1 MTSMGHDLGKRG
13 VIAVALHPG
22 WVQTDMGG
30 AGADVTVENSVT
42 GLREVIAGLG
52 PDDGGAFIAYDGTR
66 MPW

>member
-1 MTSMGHDLGKRG
+1 MKSMGSDLGKRG

-30 AGADVTVENSVT
+30 ENADVTVTDSAS
-42 GLREVIAGLG
+42 GLRKVIADLS
-52 PDDGGAFIAYDGTR
+52 PDDAGAFIAYDGKR